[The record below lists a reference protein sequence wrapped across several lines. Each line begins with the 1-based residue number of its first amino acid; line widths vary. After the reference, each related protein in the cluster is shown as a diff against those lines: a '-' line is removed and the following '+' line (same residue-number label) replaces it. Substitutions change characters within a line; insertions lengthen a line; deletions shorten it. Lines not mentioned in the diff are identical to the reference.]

1 MPNNILIA
9 YGSKRGATKEI
20 AEKIGEALGH
30 RGCSV
35 DVSDAGIVKD
45 IAPYDTVI
53 LGSSVYIGLWHRSAV
68 RFLKTHGES
77 LEKLPVWI
85 FICGPTGK
93 GNPIDQMEGWFYPKS
108 LQPIMERIH
117 PQDITCFGGRLSLG
131 TLNPFEKWIIKKV
144 EAPEGDFRNWEAIGQ
159 WATSTVSATPVQ

>member
-1 MPNNILIA
+1 MPNTILVT

-20 AEKIGEALGH
+20 AENIGKTLGH
-30 RGCSV
+30 GGCSV
-35 DVSDAGIVKD
+35 VVAEAATVKD
-45 IAPYDTVI
+45 IAPYDTII

-77 LEKLPVWI
+77 LEQLPVWI

-108 LQPIMERIH
+108 LQPIVERIQ
-117 PQDITCFGGRLSLG
+117 PQDITCFGGKLSLE

-144 EAPEGDFRNWEAIGQ
+144 EAPEGDFRNWETIEQ
-159 WATSTVSATPVQ
+159 WATSTVSATQVR